1 MYLPKHFNHPEHAGT
16 LMREHPFASLVTT
29 EDSGFPF
36 VTHLPLKLIEEG
48 EQPVQLLGHCARG
61 NPLWGYLQ
69 QRPLALA
76 CFMGPQA
83 YMSPQVYPDIQRV
96 PTWCYLAVQARVE
109 ARLLEGHEAKDA
121 LLKQLISDH
130 EPSYAAQWRSLP
142 DDYTDKMLQAI
153 TSFELRIVDLQ
164 CSVKLNQHRPEAHAA
179 MHATYVAGNS
189 QEQSL
194 AGWMKRLGL
203 V

>member
-1 MYLPKHFNHPEHAGT
+1 MYLPKQFNHPEHAGAI
-16 LMREHPFASLVTT
+16 MREHPLASLVTT
-29 EDSGFPF
+29 DDSGFPF

-48 EQPVQLLGHCARG
+48 GQPVRLLGHCARG

-83 YMSPQVYPDIQRV
+83 YMSPKVYPDIQRV

-109 ARLLEGHEAKDA
+109 ARLLEGDEAKDA
-121 LLKQLISDH
+121 LLKQLIADH

-142 DDYTDKMLQAI
+142 EDYTHKMLQAI
-153 TSFELRIVDLQ
+153 TAFELRIVDLQ

-179 MHATYVAGNS
+179 MHAAYTAGNS
-189 QEQSL
+189 QEQLL
-194 AGWMKRLGL
+194 ADWMKRLDL